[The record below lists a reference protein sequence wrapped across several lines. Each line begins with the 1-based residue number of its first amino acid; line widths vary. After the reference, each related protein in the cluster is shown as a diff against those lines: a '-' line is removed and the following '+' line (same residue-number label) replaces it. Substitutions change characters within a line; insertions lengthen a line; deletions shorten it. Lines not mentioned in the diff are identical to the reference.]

1 VDHHQILTIGLLLF
15 TASLVAML
23 SRRLHLP
30 YSVGLVAAGIAL
42 AVSPWKP
49 ELVLSRELI
58 FGVFLPPLV
67 FEAAMQ
73 LPWRAF
79 RRELPLVLLYAFPGV
94 AIAAAFVAAGSHY
107 LLGWSWLGAALFG
120 TLIAATDPV
129 AVIAAFKEM
138 RVQPRL
144 SLLVESESL
153 LNDGTAA
160 VGFAV
165 LVAIASGAGSSPG
178 EIAGM
183 LLWTIFGG
191 ILAGVVVTGG
201 LLLIARGTDDHLVEI
216 TLSTIAAYG
225 SFLLA
230 ERFEVSGVLA
240 SLTAGLMVG
249 NLGPLGA
256 VSNRGRVYLHDFWN
270 YVAFL
275 ANSIVFLLIGTNGA
289 SLPLPLFIG
298 AAAVAVVLMLAGRAL
313 AIYPLSLLVRN
324 SRAAVNVAYQHV
336 LFWGGLR
343 GALALALALA
353 LPPQIAER
361 REIIVVAFAVVAF
374 SIFVQGLSM
383 PWLIRRL
390 GLMRDDRNAAKH

>member
-1 VDHHQILTIGLLLF
+1 MDHNQILTIGLLLF

-30 YSVGLVAAGIAL
+30 YSVGLVVAGIAL

-49 ELVLSRELI
+49 ELALSRDLI
-58 FGVFLPPLV
+58 FEIFLPPLV

-79 RRELPLVLLYAFPGV
+79 RRDLPLVLLYAFPGV
-94 AIAAAFVAAGSHY
+94 AIAAAFVAAGTHY
-107 LLGWSWLGAALFG
+107 LLGWSWNGAALFG

-160 VGFAV
+160 VGFAI
-165 LVAIASGAGSSPG
+165 LIAIASGAGSSPV

-183 LLWTIFGG
+183 LLWTVFGG

-201 LLLIARGTDDHLVEI
+201 LLLIARRTDDHLVEI

-225 SFLLA
+225 SFMLA
-230 ERFEVSGVLA
+230 ERLGVSGVLA

-249 NLGPLGA
+249 NLGPMGV
-256 VSNRGRVYLHDFWN
+256 VSDRGRAYLHDFWN

-289 SLPLPLFIG
+289 GLPLPLFIG
-298 AAAVAVVLMLAGRAL
+298 AAAVAVVLMLIGRAL
-313 AIYPLSLLVRN
+313 AIYPLSLLVRG
-324 SRAAVNVAYQHV
+324 SKVAVSAGYQHI

-353 LPPQIAER
+353 LPPQIMER

-383 PWLIRRL
+383 PWLIHRL
-390 GLMRDDRNAAKH
+390 GLMRDDRKATKH

>member
-42 AVSPWKP
+42 AISPWKP
-49 ELVLSRELI
+49 ELALSRDLI
-58 FGVFLPPLV
+58 FEIFLPPLV

-94 AIAAAFVAAGSHY
+94 AIAAALVAVGTHS
-107 LLGWSWLGAALFG
+107 LLGWSWNGAALFG

-144 SLLVESESL
+144 SMLVESESL

-160 VGFAV
+160 VGFAI

-178 EIAGM
+178 QIAGM
-183 LLWTIFGG
+183 LLWTVFGG

-201 LLLIARGTDDHLVEI
+201 LLLIARRTDDHLVEI

-230 ERFEVSGVLA
+230 ERLEVSGVLA

-249 NLGPLGA
+249 NLGPLGV
-256 VSNRGRVYLHDFWN
+256 VSDRGRVYLHDFWN

-289 SLPLPLFIG
+289 GLPLPLFIG

-313 AIYPLSLLVRN
+313 AIYPLSLLVRR
-324 SRAAVNVAYQHV
+324 SRVAVNAAYQHV

-353 LPPQIAER
+353 LPTQIAER

-390 GLMRDDRNAAKH
+390 GLMRDDRKAAKH